1 MTIQVVAKCSDCC
14 TTSVPEL
21 SLEKQGSV
29 PRELGIGG
37 GDYIRLV
44 IDTTTGEV
52 DGWIPLTPLDLR
64 EALQTPK
71 RKLDNS

>member
-1 MTIQVVAKCSDCC
+1 MKLHITAKCSDCC

-21 SLEKQGSV
+21 SLEKQGYV
-29 PRELGIGG
+29 PRELGVGG

-44 IDTTTGEV
+44 IDTNTGEI

-64 EALQTPK
+64 EALKTPK
-71 RKLDNS
+71 KKT